1 MLALSDELTDDVDV
15 CDETWAALAARYEPG
30 ELVELVLT
38 AAYYA
43 CVSRTLRAL
52 RLPVDPDDPALAS
65 F

>member
-1 MLALSDELTDDVDV
+1 MTDALDVSDEV
-15 CDETWAALAARYEPG
+15 WAPLAARYQPG

-38 AAYYA
+38 AAYYS

-52 RLPVDPDDPALAS
+52 RMPVDPEDPKLAG

>member
-1 MLALSDELTDDVDV
+1 
-15 CDETWAALAARYEPG
+15 
-30 ELVELVLT
+30 VLT

-52 RLPVDPDDPALAS
+52 RLPVDPDDPALAA

>member
-1 MLALSDELTDDVDV
+1 MTDGLEVSDAVWAPLAE
-15 CDETWAALAARYEPG
+15 RYQPG
-30 ELVELVLT
+30 ELIELVLT

-52 RLPVDPDDPALAS
+52 RMPLDPNDPKLTG